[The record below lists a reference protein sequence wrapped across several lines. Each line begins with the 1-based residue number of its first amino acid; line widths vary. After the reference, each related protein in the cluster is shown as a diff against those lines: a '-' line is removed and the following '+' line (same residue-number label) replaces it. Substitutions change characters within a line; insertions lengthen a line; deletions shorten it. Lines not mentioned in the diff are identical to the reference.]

1 MTTPSGDS
9 PVENTPDSE
18 KVEEGTP
25 SEAADMTSAQDP
37 SKRRLTIGVV
47 IAIVVALGLVLVIG
61 FVLSRPGKVTVTGE
75 FTLTDYSTAAFSNCE
90 GDGGYSDLG
99 AQTEAVLRDGSGAI
113 LGTANLGTVSF
124 TDGAA
129 CTWKVKFD
137 KVPADRDFYTFEVS
151 RRGEIRSTRAEL
163 ESNGWKF
170 TSGIS

>member
-1 MTTPSGDS
+1 MTAPLDES
-9 PVENTPDSE
+9 PLENTPDSE
-18 KVEEGTP
+18 NVAEGSP
-25 SEAADMTSAQDP
+25 SAPAEVTGAQDP

-61 FVLSRPGKVTVTGE
+61 FVVSRPGKVTVTGE
-75 FTLTDYSTAAFSNCE
+75 FTLTDYSTAAFGACE

-129 CTWKVKFD
+129 CTWKVEFD
-137 KVPADRDFYTFEVS
+137 KVPDDRDFYTFEVS
-151 RRGEIRSTRAEL
+151 RRGEIRSSRAEL